1 MQRLHP
7 DADLLRIIGRPIND
21 DTIREALDMGI
32 KRLGCTMGGTSR
44 DAVTKAKKA
53 GLFVSLWPGQ
63 SIDDFILGVALG
75 ADALCCDRAVEVK
88 EFFDEHMPWVE
99 AR

>member
-1 MQRLHP
+1 MFKSS
-7 DADLLRIIGRPIND
+7 GRKGNYAY
-21 DTIREALDMGI
+21 TVAR
-32 KRLGCTMGGTSR
+32 
-44 DAVTKAKKA
+44 VKAKKA